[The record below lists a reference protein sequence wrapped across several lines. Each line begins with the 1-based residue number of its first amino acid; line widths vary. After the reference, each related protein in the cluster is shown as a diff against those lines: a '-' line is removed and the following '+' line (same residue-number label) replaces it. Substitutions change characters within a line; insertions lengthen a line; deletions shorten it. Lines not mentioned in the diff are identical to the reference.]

1 MPNEKRAIRRRLDF
15 SKIPTAI
22 KIPNLIEVQ
31 RRSYERFLQMD
42 KLPSEREDNGL
53 QSVFTSVFP
62 ITDFRN
68 ISQLDF
74 VDYSIGNWECKCGH
88 LKGLHHLRTA
98 CVHCGAMVI
107 TDPFHPGDVLCH
119 KCGTYNKNTPD
130 FCNKCG
136 DPVGLQLKY
145 DQSECEERG
154 MTYSAPLKV
163 TVRLT
168 IYDKDAETGAK
179 TIRDIKEQ
187 EVFFGDI
194 PLMTQN
200 GTFIVNG
207 TERVIVSQ
215 LHRSPG
221 VFFETAN
228 NRTYFLGKIIPY
240 RGSWVEFEYDQKN
253 TLYVR
258 IDRKR
263 KFLGTIFL
271 RALGLKSDEEILKTF
286 YTVDKISV
294 RDGKLFWT
302 VEADAEKGTHLLGA
316 KPAHAIVVKGEE
328 IAHSGRKITP
338 SILKA
343 LRQHKIGEV
352 EVETAELD
360 GAVTAADVIDTTTGE
375 VFLEANQELTADK
388 LHKIMQSGVS
398 TLEVFFPERDDVG
411 NIITNTLRRD
421 SVRKPEEALIEIYRK
436 LRPGD
441 PPTLDTATAL
451 FEGMFFDPRKYD
463 FSRVGRLKF
472 NIKLYEDQDATPLD
486 RRTLTPEDFYATIRY
501 LLKLRKNIGIVDDID
516 HLGNRRV
523 RAVGELMENQF
534 RIGLVRM
541 ERAIKEKMSVY
552 QEMSTAM
559 PHDLINAKPVMAA
572 IREFFGSSQLSQFMD
587 QTNPLSEITHKRRLS
602 ALGPGGLSRERAGFE
617 VRDVHP
623 THYGRIC
630 PIETPEGPNIGLISS
645 LSCFARINEYGFIES
660 PYRRVRDG
668 RVLDYVQI
676 TNAGESGLRVG
687 DHLEKQEAIRL
698 NNQLKKDKK
707 RTLEFEPFSFYL
719 SAWEEDRHTIAQAN
733 IELDDEGNIVE
744 ELVNARRQGNFVLVN
759 RNEVDYVD
767 VSPKQLVSVAASLVP
782 FLEHD
787 DANRAL
793 MGANMQRQSVP
804 LLVSEAPLIG
814 TGMEGVTA
822 RDSGAVVLARRNGIV
837 DSVDSE
843 RIIVRVEG
851 EHHPTQ
857 LSREVGSD
865 IYQLIKFKRSNQNT
879 CINQKPI
886 VRKGDRVVKG
896 QVIADGPC
904 TEQGELGL
912 GRNVLVA
919 FMPWRGYNFEDAIL
933 ISEKL
938 VKDDYYTSVHIE
950 EFEIEARDT
959 KLGPEEITRD
969 IPNVSEHALR
979 DLDESGVIRIGAK
992 VKHNDILVGK
1002 VTPKGETQLT
1012 PEEKLLRAIFGEK
1025 AGDVR
1030 DASLTCPPGIEGTVV
1045 DVRIFSRKGQE
1056 KDERAKQI
1064 EAEQVAKLEKNLA
1077 DEIRILTDERL
1088 KRLEAIL
1095 GGKEVLADLHDERTN
1110 KRLLTKGTIL
1120 DRDTI
1125 ELISTRNLKRIRYA
1139 DKDPRVNEQIDEIEE
1154 MTSRQI
1160 DVLRKI
1166 TNEKIAKL
1174 QKGDELA
1181 PGVIKLVKVYIAM
1194 KRKLSVG
1201 DKMAGRH
1208 GNKGVISRV
1217 LPEEDMPYLP
1227 DGTPVEIVLN
1237 PLGVPSRMNVGQIL
1251 ETHLGWAAHE
1261 VGKQVAALVN
1271 EYNDVARLREAV
1283 KEKFANTAVLKYL
1296 LDLDDEEMVRVCAGM
1311 ERGAWFGTAVFDG
1324 AKETEI
1330 KALLKAAGL
1339 PESGKIHLYDG
1350 MTGEQFEQPATV
1362 GYIYM
1367 LKLSHLVDDKI
1378 HARSIGPYSLITQ
1391 QPLGGKAQFG
1401 GQRFGEMEV
1410 WALEAYGAA
1419 YILQELLTAKSDDV
1433 YGRTKIYEAIVKG
1446 EAAIEPG
1453 VPESFNVLVRELQA
1467 LCLDVELIKQ
1477 VGDEAKKQPLPTFVA
1492 AD

>member
-1 MPNEKRAIRRRLDF
+1 
-15 SKIPTAI
+15 
-22 KIPNLIEVQ
+22 
-31 RRSYERFLQMD
+31 
-42 KLPSEREDNGL
+42 
-53 QSVFTSVFP
+53 
-62 ITDFRN
+62 
-68 ISQLDF
+68 
-74 VDYSIGNWECKCGH
+74 
-88 LKGLHHLRTA
+88 
-98 CVHCGAMVI
+98 
-107 TDPFHPGDVLCH
+107 
-119 KCGTYNKNTPD
+119 
-130 FCNKCG
+130 
-136 DPVGLQLKY
+136 
-145 DQSECEERG
+145 
-154 MTYSAPLKV
+154 
-163 TVRLT
+163 
-168 IYDKDAETGAK
+168 
-179 TIRDIKEQ
+179 
-187 EVFFGDI
+187 
-194 PLMTQN
+194 
-200 GTFIVNG
+200 
-207 TERVIVSQ
+207 
-215 LHRSPG
+215 
-221 VFFETAN
+221 
-228 NRTYFLGKIIPY
+228 
-240 RGSWVEFEYDQKN
+240 
-253 TLYVR
+253 
-258 IDRKR
+258 
-263 KFLGTIFL
+263 
-271 RALGLKSDEEILKTF
+271 
-286 YTVDKISV
+286 
-294 RDGKLFWT
+294 
-302 VEADAEKGTHLLGA
+302 
-316 KPAHAIVVKGEE
+316 
-328 IAHSGRKITP
+328 
-338 SILKA
+338 
-343 LRQHKIGEV
+343 
-352 EVETAELD
+352 
-360 GAVTAADVIDTTTGE
+360 
-375 VFLEANQELTADK
+375 DK
-388 LHKIMQSGVS
+388 LHKIVEAGIPSI
-398 TLEVFFPERDDVG
+398 EVFFPERDDMG
-411 NIITNTLRRD
+411 NVITNTLRRD

-472 NIKLYEDQDATPLD
+472 NIKLYENQDATSLD
-486 RRTLTPEDFYATIRY
+486 HRTLTPEDFYATIRY
-501 LLKLRKNIGIVDDID
+501 LLKLRRNIGNVDDID

-660 PYRRVRDG
+660 PYRKVRES
-668 RVLDYVQI
+668 RMLDFVQV
-676 TNAGESGLRVG
+676 TNAGESGMRVG
-687 DHLEKQEAIRL
+687 DHLEKTEALKL
-698 NNQLKKDKK
+698 NEKLRKEKQ
-707 RTLEFEPFSFYL
+707 RQIEFEPYSFYL
-719 SAWEEDRHTIAQAN
+719 SAWEEDKHTIAQAN
-733 IELDDEGNIVE
+733 VELDQNGNIVE

-759 RNEVDYVD
+759 RGEVDYID

-804 LLVSEAPLIG
+804 LLVSEAPLVG

-822 RDSGAVVLARRNGIV
+822 RDSGAVILAKRNGLV

-886 VRKGDRVVKG
+886 VHQGDRVVKG

-938 VKDDYYTSVHIE
+938 VRDDYYTSVHIE

-969 IPNVSEHALR
+969 IPNVSEHSLR
-979 DLDESGVIRIGAK
+979 DLDESGIIRIGAK
-992 VKHNDILVGK
+992 VHHNDILVGK

-1056 KDERAKQI
+1056 KDERARQI
-1064 EAEQVAKLEKNLA
+1064 EAEQIAQLEKNLS

-1088 KRLEAIL
+1088 KRLEGIL
-1095 GGKEVLADLHDERTN
+1095 GAKEVLADLHDERTN
-1110 KRLLTKGTIL
+1110 KRLLAKGAIL
-1120 DRDTI
+1120 DRDAI
-1125 ELISTRNLKRIRYA
+1125 ERISTRNLKRIRYN

-1166 TNEKIAKL
+1166 TNEKIGKL

-1181 PGVIKLVKVYIAM
+1181 PGVIKLVKCYIAM

-1208 GNKGVISRV
+1208 GNKGVIARI

-1227 DGTPVEIVLN
+1227 NGTPVEIVLN

-1251 ETHLGWAAHE
+1251 ETHLGWAAHDLGQQIAELVKKNQDANE
-1261 VGKQVAALVN
+1261 VRKVITQ
-1271 EYNDVARLREAV
+1271 
-1283 KEKFANTAVLKYL
+1283 KFANTAALRQL
-1296 LDLDDEEMVRVCAGM
+1296 TELDDDQLMRVAAGM
-1311 ERGAWFGTAVFDG
+1311 KNGIWFGTAVFDG
-1324 AKETEI
+1324 ARESEI
-1330 KALLKAAGL
+1330 KALLTAAGL
-1339 PESGKIHLYDG
+1339 PTSGKTELFDG
-1350 MTGEQFEQPATV
+1350 MTGDAFEQPATV

-1433 YGRTKIYEAIVKG
+1433 FGRTRIYEAIVKG

-1453 VPESFNVLVRELQA
+1453 VPESFNVLIRELQS
-1467 LCLDVELIKQ
+1467 LCLDVELIKLAP
-1477 VGDEAKKQPLPTFVA
+1477 GEGPKDAKKQPVPELAA